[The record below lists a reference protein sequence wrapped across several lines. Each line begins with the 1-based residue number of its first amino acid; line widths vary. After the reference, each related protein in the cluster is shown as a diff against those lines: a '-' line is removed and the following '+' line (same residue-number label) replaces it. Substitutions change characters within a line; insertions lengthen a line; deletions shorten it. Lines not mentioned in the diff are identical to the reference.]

1 MQNLRREGG
10 QVQFDIVYGGL
21 AYDPQYH
28 FVPAGVS
35 RGLFS
40 IEDGLLHFKRLPLF
54 PLLER
59 PFFMLAGW
67 YGLYLLP
74 ALAGALISGLTWLLA
89 PTKRSGLVS
98 WLFVALASP
107 VWIYASLFWEHTLAS
122 FLVLAG
128 CWLVLRQHGAEG
140 TTVSGTATLS
150 WQTGA
155 LAGLLMAAG
164 AFLRLEVGI
173 FALAFW
179 GAYAWQYRAHWWPLG
194 LGLGILT
201 LASLLFIP
209 LHRLFLGQSLP
220 ENAIYLLRP
229 LAYLRSAGWRAVQ
242 DLFIGPFADEA
253 INPGWVG
260 GLWTIA
266 AVLALTRSFDPEETQ
281 TTRRWRLSMLAV
293 TVGTAVYFLLTPIPY
308 QSAHGLLFTTPWV
321 LLGLSRIKEVWQQG
335 HALGRLLI
343 RTLLLGLLG
352 YIFGIL
358 FLRGSSP
365 HGGLEWGS
373 RFFLTFYPFLALM
386 VAWPSSVGRETSVS
400 SRQQRP
406 LLVITGMLLLLGIGF
421 QLRGLNTIRQDKQF
435 VAAFMTPLQ
444 NAADSGSIIVSD
456 LWWLPFYAGDL
467 YSHHPILIFPDE
479 KDTQDWLN
487 FSASARIPQYLLVTL
502 NQNWSSDALEEEPDY
517 PYAFDEMKQVEN
529 IWLVWLSR
537 EPGS

>member
-179 GAYAWQYRAHWWPLG
+179 GSICLAVSGALVAFG
-194 LGLGILT
+194 LGARHSDSGF
-201 LASLLFIP
+201 AVVHSAAPFIFGAVFAGECH
-209 LHRLFLGQSLP
+209 LSVTAARLFAVGRLAGC
-220 ENAIYLLRP
+220 AGFIYRP
-229 LAYLRSAGWRAVQ
+229 LCR
-242 DLFIGPFADEA
+242 
-253 INPGWVG
+253 
-260 GLWTIA
+260 
-266 AVLALTRSFDPEETQ
+266 
-281 TTRRWRLSMLAV
+281 
-293 TVGTAVYFLLTPIPY
+293 
-308 QSAHGLLFTTPWV
+308 
-321 LLGLSRIKEVWQQG
+321 
-335 HALGRLLI
+335 
-343 RTLLLGLLG
+343 
-352 YIFGIL
+352 
-358 FLRGSSP
+358 
-365 HGGLEWGS
+365 
-373 RFFLTFYPFLALM
+373 
-386 VAWPSSVGRETSVS
+386 
-400 SRQQRP
+400 
-406 LLVITGMLLLLGIGF
+406 
-421 QLRGLNTIRQDKQF
+421 
-435 VAAFMTPLQ
+435 
-444 NAADSGSIIVSD
+444 
-456 LWWLPFYAGDL
+456 
-467 YSHHPILIFPDE
+467 
-479 KDTQDWLN
+479 
-487 FSASARIPQYLLVTL
+487 
-502 NQNWSSDALEEEPDY
+502 
-517 PYAFDEMKQVEN
+517 
-529 IWLVWLSR
+529 
-537 EPGS
+537 

>member
-1 MQNLRREGG
+1 ME
-10 QVQFDIVYGGL
+10 
-21 AYDPQYH
+21 
-28 FVPAGVS
+28 
-35 RGLFS
+35 
-40 IEDGLLHFKRLPLF
+40 
-54 PLLER
+54 
-59 PFFMLAGW
+59 
-67 YGLYLLP
+67 
-74 ALAGALISGLTWLLA
+74 
-89 PTKRSGLVS
+89 
-98 WLFVALASP
+98 
-107 VWIYASLFWEHTLAS
+107 
-122 FLVLAG
+122 
-128 CWLVLRQHGAEG
+128 
-140 TTVSGTATLS
+140 
-150 WQTGA
+150 
-155 LAGLLMAAG
+155 
-164 AFLRLEVGI
+164 
-173 FALAFW
+173 
-179 GAYAWQYRAHWWPLG
+179 
-194 LGLGILT
+194 
-201 LASLLFIP
+201 
-209 LHRLFLGQSLP
+209 
-220 ENAIYLLRP
+220 
-229 LAYLRSAGWRAVQ
+229 
-242 DLFIGPFADEA
+242 
-253 INPGWVG
+253 
-260 GLWTIA
+260 
-266 AVLALTRSFDPEETQ
+266 
-281 TTRRWRLSMLAV
+281 
-293 TVGTAVYFLLTPIPY
+293 
-308 QSAHGLLFTTPWV
+308 
-321 LLGLSRIKEVWQQG
+321 QG

-421 QLRGLNTIRQDKQF
+421 QLRGLNTIRHDKQF

-502 NQNWSSDALEEEPDY
+502 NQNWLSDALEEEPDY